1 MSVRVAACLV
11 LWCFSVSTPAS
22 TADEVRHLLEYI
34 GTSDCSF
41 VRNGLDYDARA
52 AGAHIRMKYDHG
64 RDSIET
70 AEQFIDYAATRSYLT
85 RVPYRVK
92 CAGRE
97 QLSADWLTTELIRYR
112 SH

>member
-11 LWCFSVSTPAS
+11 LWGFSVSTPAS
-22 TADEVRHLLEYI
+22 TADEVEHLIGYI
-34 GTSDCSF
+34 AASDCTF
-41 VRNGLDYDARA
+41 VRNGSDYDAGA
-52 AGAHIRMKYDHG
+52 AAEHIRMKFDYG

-70 AEQFIDYAATRSYLT
+70 SEQFIEFAATRSYLT
-85 RVPYRVK
+85 RIPYRVE
-92 CAGRE
+92 CAGHE